1 MTNEVEANNHKDLK
15 EKEKKHDSGAAD
27 LEKVT
32 DYAEEKEIGSS
43 SAAEDAI
50 AVISKGFCAKIQIFI
65 LILKW
70 FFSDNKQV
78 EEAAKRM
85 AREKELAKV
94 SIKKEDVELIVK
106 EMEISKDKAERTL
119 REHAGN
125 IVEALASLTNWIKYL
140 KVRSCNFLVKSKWE
154 TPKK

>member
-50 AVISKGFCAKIQIFI
+50 AVISKI
-65 LILKW
+65 LYLVCYNSLLKQT
-70 FFSDNKQV
+70 FVLFSDNKQV
-78 EEAAKRM
+78 EEAAKRI

-125 IVEALASLTNWIKYL
+125 IVEALASLTN
-140 KVRSCNFLVKSKWE
+140 
-154 TPKK
+154 

>member
-1 MTNEVEANNHKDLK
+1 MTNEVDANNHKDLK

-50 AVISKGFCAKIQIFI
+50 AVISKVLARKFKLF
-65 LILKW
+65 
-70 FFSDNKQV
+70 FFSTIFLINFLDNKQV

-125 IVEALASLTNWIKYL
+125 IVEALASLTN
-140 KVRSCNFLVKSKWE
+140 
-154 TPKK
+154 

>member
-1 MTNEVEANNHKDLK
+1 M
-15 EKEKKHDSGAAD
+15 
-27 LEKVT
+27 
-32 DYAEEKEIGSS
+32 
-43 SAAEDAI
+43 
-50 AVISKGFCAKIQIFI
+50 
-65 LILKW
+65 
-70 FFSDNKQV
+70 

-140 KVRSCNFLVKSKWE
+140 KVRSCNFLVKSKRE

>member
-1 MTNEVEANNHKDLK
+1 MGLTTTNQGCATSKMTSNNADQANHKDSNK

-50 AVISKGFCAKIQIFI
+50 AVIN
-65 LILKW
+65 
-70 FFSDNKQV
+70 NKQV
-78 EEAAKRM
+78 EEAAKRVEK
-85 AREKELAKV
+85 EKELAKV
-94 SIKKEDVELIVK
+94 SIRKEDVDLISD
-106 EMEISKDKAERTL
+106 EMEISKSKAERTL

-125 IVEALASLTNWIKYL
+125 VVEALAVLTN
-140 KVRSCNFLVKSKWE
+140 
-154 TPKK
+154 

>member
-50 AVISKGFCAKIQIFI
+50 AVISKFLCAKTQVFV
-65 LILKW
+65 LILN

-94 SIKKEDVELIVK
+94 SIKKEDVELSVK

-125 IVEALASLTNWIKYL
+125 IVEALASLTN
-140 KVRSCNFLVKSKWE
+140 
-154 TPKK
+154 

>member
-1 MTNEVEANNHKDLK
+1 MREN
-15 EKEKKHDSGAAD
+15 
-27 LEKVT
+27 
-32 DYAEEKEIGSS
+32 
-43 SAAEDAI
+43 
-50 AVISKGFCAKIQIFI
+50 QIFV
-65 LILKW
+65 LILN

-125 IVEALASLTNWIKYL
+125 IVEALASLTN
-140 KVRSCNFLVKSKWE
+140 
-154 TPKK
+154 

>member
-50 AVISKGFCAKIQIFI
+50 AVISKVLCAKIQIFV
-65 LILKW
+65 LILN

-125 IVEALASLTNWIKYL
+125 IVEALASLTN
-140 KVRSCNFLVKSKWE
+140 
-154 TPKK
+154 

>member
-1 MTNEVEANNHKDLK
+1 MTNEVDANNHKDLK

-50 AVISKGFCAKIQIFI
+50 AVIN
-65 LILKW
+65 
-70 FFSDNKQV
+70 NKQV

-125 IVEALASLTNWIKYL
+125 IVEALASLTN
-140 KVRSCNFLVKSKWE
+140 
-154 TPKK
+154 

>member
-1 MTNEVEANNHKDLK
+1 MPNEVEANNHKDLK

-50 AVISKGFCAKIQIFI
+50 AVISRI
-65 LILKW
+65 LYLVCKNVIKQSFGL
-70 FFSDNKQV
+70 FSDNKQV
-78 EEAAKRM
+78 EEAAKRI

-125 IVEALASLTNWIKYL
+125 IVEALASLTN
-140 KVRSCNFLVKSKWE
+140 
-154 TPKK
+154 